1 MSKPWQSRRAAP
13 TVRKGDLR
21 EQQILDSAEELLS
34 GVGYAAMTVADIAHA
49 AGLTRAALY
58 FYFGSKQDVLTALVA
73 RTTQTL
79 TEKAGLTRT
88 DSRSVDEVIAGAVE
102 RTAALW
108 LDHGPVL
115 RMAVDLGSTVP
126 EIGVMWTAAAEH
138 SIGVIAEVLQRCDV
152 PAHDGPDGAPALAR
166 ALCWMIERTF
176 YQASK
181 TSAEA
186 VEQASQTCQIIWR
199 AVAISTEP

>member
-21 EQQILDSAEELLS
+21 EQQILDSAEHLLS
-34 GVGYAAMTVADIAHA
+34 TVGYAAMTVGDIAQA

-58 FYFGSKQDVLTALVA
+58 FYFGSKHDVLAALVA
-73 RTTQTL
+73 RTAQVL
-79 TEKAGLTRT
+79 TEEAGLART

-108 LDHGPVL
+108 LAHGPVM
-115 RMAVDLGSTVP
+115 RMAVDLGTTVP
-126 EIGVMWTAAAEH
+126 DIGQMWSAAAEE
-138 SIGVIAEVLQRCDV
+138 SIDVIAQVLQRCGV
-152 PAHDGPDGAPALAR
+152 PSHDGPEGAAALAR
-166 ALCWMIERTF
+166 ALCWMIERNF

-181 TSAEA
+181 ISAEA
-186 VEQASQTCQIIWR
+186 IGDTSQTCQTIWR
-199 AVAISTEP
+199 AVADGTAR